1 MSNSMSARTAM
12 KNQFRRLLS
21 HGLLVTGSLG
31 LMSLTFCAAQAQT
44 QTAQQSQQQ
53 TKVIVL
59 SQQGDQSQKLL
70 DQLREKLSF
79 LPEDQRNKIL
89 EQVEKSL
96 DENAQSDQ
104 KSNQQQRVV
113 VATVDADG
121 KQIKGQENVV
131 TMTIVESSDADG
143 KTKKGEKRGITI
155 RNGLAIPQELKA
167 IMGENIIAQAAP
179 ILESPV
185 GPKFRIG
192 LSVENPEESSSEDGL
207 LVNQVME
214 DSPAAQAGIEEGD
227 IIVAINGEQA
237 KDFKALQE
245 AVQEAGSQQRAVKLK
260 LNRDGQE
267 ITLKVQPTKSEEA
280 SAMNFKFVPQAG
292 SILPLEMMP
301 GQAGG
306 VFQIAGPSQLGQQE
320 LTETKEQIAELKEEI
335 QELKAMVKKLLDSA
349 DKR

>member
-1 MSNSMSARTAM
+1 
-12 KNQFRRLLS
+12 
-21 HGLLVTGSLG
+21 
-31 LMSLTFCAAQAQT
+31 
-44 QTAQQSQQQ
+44 
-53 TKVIVL
+53 
-59 SQQGDQSQKLL
+59 
-70 DQLREKLSF
+70 
-79 LPEDQRNKIL
+79 
-89 EQVEKSL
+89 
-96 DENAQSDQ
+96 
-104 KSNQQQRVV
+104 
-113 VATVDADG
+113 
-121 KQIKGQENVV
+121 
-131 TMTIVESSDADG
+131 
-143 KTKKGEKRGITI
+143 
-155 RNGLAIPQELKA
+155 
-167 IMGENIIAQAAP
+167 MGENIIAQAAP

-227 IIVAINGEQA
+227 IIIAINGEQA

-245 AVQEAGSQQRAVKLK
+245 TVQEAGSQQRAVKLK
-260 LNRDGQE
+260 LNRDGKE

-292 SILPLEMMP
+292 SILPLDMMP

-335 QELKAMVKKLLDSA
+335 QELKAMVKKLLDST